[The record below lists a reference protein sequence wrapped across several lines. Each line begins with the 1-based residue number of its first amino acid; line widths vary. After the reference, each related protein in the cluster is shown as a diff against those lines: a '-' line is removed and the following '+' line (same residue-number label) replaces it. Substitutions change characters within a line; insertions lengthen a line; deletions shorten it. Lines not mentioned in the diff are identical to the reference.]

1 MNIRFPNITGRTEME
16 QLVQVKSYLHQLADQ
31 LNFAMTEVENKVSAS
46 AVPTKKTKTEQEVE
60 AQETFTSIKS
70 LIIKSA
76 DIVEAYSEAIEMQL
90 SGKYVAVSDYGT
102 FTQET
107 NAKIS
112 ANSENIEA
120 NFNKLQKVLTSV
132 ESIKETEGYI
142 KAGVVDEVNGD
153 PMYGLEIGQTTTQTT
168 DGGKEDVFKAFA
180 RFTSDRLTFFDSYGN
195 QAAWISQNT
204 FNTPNLIIDGLGG
217 TFKIGHLK
225 DIVRSDG
232 SIVTKYVGGV

>member
-31 LNFAMTEVENKVSAS
+31 LNFALTEVENKAS
-46 AVPTKKTKTEQEVE
+46 AIATPTKKSKAEQEVE

-120 NFNKLQKVLTSV
+120 NFEDIQKVLTSV
-132 ESIKETEGYI
+132 ESIMETEGYI
-142 KAGVVDEVNGD
+142 KAGVVDEVDGV

-168 DGGKEDVFKAFA
+168 DGEKEDVFKAFA

-204 FNTPNLIIDGLGG
+204 FSTTNLVIDGSGG

>member
-31 LNFAMTEVENKVSAS
+31 LNFALTEVENKAS
-46 AVPTKKTKTEQEVE
+46 AIAAPTQKTKSEQAVE

-112 ANSENIEA
+112 ANSQKIEA
-120 NFNKLQKVLTSV
+120 NFEDIQKVLTSV
-132 ESIKETEGYI
+132 ESIMETEGYI
-142 KAGVVDEVNGD
+142 KAGVVDEVDGV

-168 DGGKEDVFKAFA
+168 DGEKEDVFKAFA

-204 FNTPNLIIDGLGG
+204 FSTPNLVIDGSGG

>member
-16 QLVQVKSYLHQLADQ
+16 QLIQVKSYLHQLADQ
-31 LNFAMTEVENKVSAS
+31 LNFALTEVENKAS
-46 AVPTKKTKTEQEVE
+46 AIATPTKKSKAEQEVE

-90 SGKYVAVSDYGT
+90 SGKYVAVSDYGA

-112 ANSENIEA
+112 ANSSQIEA
-120 NFNKLQKVLTSV
+120 NFNDLQKVLTSI
-132 ESIKETEGYI
+132 ESIMETEGYI
-142 KAGVVDEVNGD
+142 KAGVVDEVNGV

-204 FNTPNLIIDGLGG
+204 FTTPNLVIEDSGG
-217 TFKIGHLK
+217 TFKIGNLK